1 MCTSH
6 LISVMSRKIRIA
18 VAGCALGLACTLL
31 VLWSASS
38 GGDWLADEDMRTTDA
53 PDDFTLRSIPGSFS
67 VRLRQTILLNG
78 EEVYEQLGLTG
89 RESQQ
94 RRAGFLTHSPYVPRY
109 RESNVSR
116 AALNY
121 PLPPNKLSYELD
133 EADSTFE
140 FYGQEAILRW
150 YSAMDSNTD
159 VCGAAFVDSSQVEYR
174 LRSFTNAESAHAAG
188 YFITHRNRCGTCS
201 SLRDLAVYLAQPNLT
216 APART
221 CARRLTPAGVKACLI
236 EKIGFEERCA
246 ETWTFNVLHTRRHCT
261 LTCIKHYGL
270 WNVLRNDM
278 NDMDKDERGNLNPC
292 LACDE
297 FISGPGFQYV
307 AGRTRRNSGIVS
319 SIQRSPEEIY
329 EIDHSLYFR

>member
-1 MCTSH
+1 
-6 LISVMSRKIRIA
+6 MSRKTWIV
-18 VAGCALGLACTLL
+18 VAGCILGLACTLL
-31 VLWSASS
+31 VLWFALS
-38 GGDWLADEDMRTTDA
+38 GGDRTAIDDALSTDMPEDSTRLSAT
-53 PDDFTLRSIPGSFS
+53 GSLIS
-67 VRLRQTILLNG
+67 RLQQTMLLNG
-78 EEVYEQLGLTG
+78 EEVYGHLGLTG
-89 RESQQ
+89 SESNQ
-94 RRAGFLTHSPYVPRY
+94 RGAGFTTHSPYLPRY
-109 RESNVSR
+109 RETSVNWVSPR
-116 AALNY
+116 Y
-121 PLPPNKLSYELD
+121 PLPPNTLSYELN

-140 FYGQEAILRW
+140 FYGQEAVLRW
-150 YSAMDSNTD
+150 YSTADTNKD
-159 VCGAAFVDSSQVEYR
+159 VCGVEFADSAQVEYR

-188 YFITHRNRCGTCS
+188 YVITHRNRCGTCS

-307 AGRTRRNSGIVS
+307 AGRTRRTSGIVS
-319 SIQRSPEEIY
+319 SIHRSPEEIY